1 MRIAV
6 VLPGHVRTFERCWP
20 NWLKNVVEPNGWQ
33 CHYFVHTYETVES
46 KKTET
51 SNPRDMPLLRLEEW
65 QAREKVQNM
74 LKILGPN
81 SEIVVA
87 PDDLR
92 PEVEATY
99 ERMKNC
105 PIYSPA
111 RGGSDQRVMAQCLQ
125 TKKMQFAY
133 FLLRRHLVSG
143 QAQKN
148 FDLVVRS
155 RFDMMFN
162 SRVDINPSQIDDK
175 TIVTIDR
182 LKMPSDSVCDCFAIM
197 RPTLETCDAYFNV
210 YDTLADRANSNR
222 MRTNS
227 LEHHFGLNLREHG
240 LKRLILPNPE
250 NSLRLIREGEQ
261 M

>member
-1 MRIAV
+1 
-6 VLPGHVRTFERCWP
+6 
-20 NWLKNVVEPNGWQ
+20 VVEPNGWNCQ
-33 CHYFVHTYETVES
+33 YFVHTYETVET

-51 SNPRDMPLLRLEEW
+51 SSPRDMPLLRLEAW
-65 QAREKVQNM
+65 QARERVQNM
-74 LKILGPN
+74 LKILGPGA
-81 SEIVVA
+81 EVVVS

-99 ERMKNC
+99 EKMKDC
-105 PIYSPA
+105 PIYSPS
-111 RGGSDQRVMAQCLQ
+111 RGGFEQRAMAQCLQ

-143 QAQKN
+143 AAQKN

-162 SRVDINPSQIDDK
+162 SRVDINPDQIDDE

-182 LKMPSDSVCDCFAIM
+182 LNMPSDSMCDCFAVM
-197 RPTLETCDAYFNV
+197 RPVLETCDAYFNI
-210 YDTLADRANSNR
+210 YDTLAERASANR

-240 LKRLILPNPE
+240 LKKLVLPNPG